1 MIEILTKE
9 IYESDADIRYRAIN
23 GDSWIFS
30 DIKCSGLLD
39 LQPTDDNTRWYD
51 KTFGTPLDVTK
62 PLHYTCTATVKFQ
75 IKSNTGDVFEYQN
88 KVNMKLER
96 WICGIQSQEDKI
108 SADDDVMFKLFSENG
123 ENIVCNSGAELY
135 FYLQDYLKKRISIL
149 TKKEKIEEKIKSIE
163 KDFPSED

>member
-1 MIEILTKE
+1 MIEILTKD

-30 DIKCSGLLD
+30 DIKCTGLLD
-39 LQPTDDNTRWYD
+39 LVPEDDNTRWYD

-62 PLHYTCTATVKFQ
+62 PLHYTCSATVKFQ

-88 KVNMKLER
+88 QVRMKLER
-96 WICGIQSQEDKI
+96 RICGRQEDKI
-108 SADDDVMFKLFSENG
+108 SADDDVLFKLFSEND

-135 FYLQDYLKKRISIL
+135 FYLQDYLKRRISIL
-149 TKKEKIEEKIKSIE
+149 TKKEKIEEKIKNIE

>member
-9 IYESDADIRYRAIN
+9 NYESDADIRYRAIN

-30 DIKCSGLLD
+30 DIKCSGLMELE
-39 LQPTDDNTRWYD
+39 PNDDNTRWYE
-51 KTFGTPLDVTK
+51 KSFGVPLDVTK
-62 PLHYTCTATVKFQ
+62 PLHYTCTASIKFQ
-75 IKSNTGDVFEYQN
+75 IKSNTGDVFEYKN

-96 WICGIQSQEDKI
+96 KICGRQEDKI
-108 SADDDVMFKLFSENG
+108 SADDDVMFKLFSENN

-149 TKKEKIEEKIKSIE
+149 TKKEKIEEKIKNIE
-163 KDFPSED
+163 KDFPPEN